1 MLIYVYPGIIGDK
14 TLEGILINVP
24 NENKLIIKFR
34 KENVTFNYTSTNV
47 YLFVGLK
54 TLGTFIEIDWFVL

>member
-14 TLEGILINVP
+14 TLEDVLINVP
-24 NENKLIIKFR
+24 NENKWIIKFR

-54 TLGTFIEIDWFVL
+54 TLGTLIEIDWFVL